1 MINCRAIVE
10 TQRVQIQILGGLRE
24 SRVRCRLG
32 GSAENDR
39 VSLPDSGSSASP
51 NADAAVSTGIP
62 PVPASN
68 PNRRQPNA

>member
-32 GSAENDR
+32 GSAENDP

-51 NADAAVSTGIP
+51 NANAAVSTITA